1 LSKAHLLSCE
11 IESRQVAMQVRRSL
25 RTEHQSHL
33 MESVIAVE
41 QPERV
46 RADQDYS
53 KLGTIR
59 ELWDYREL
67 FYFLAW
73 RDMKVRYKQTVLGV
87 LWAIIQPVFTMV
99 IFTVVFGHMANISS
113 EGVPRPIFYFSALL
127 PWIYFSST
135 LNSAGLSLVSNSG
148 LLTKIYF
155 PRIILPAAAALGGL
169 VDFLIGSVLLVGFI
183 IYYDLRVGW
192 NLLLWPALLVP
203 LVLLAFSL
211 GSFLAALNVKYRD
224 VKYAIP
230 FGIQLLL
237 FMTPIIYPSS
247 VFPERFQWLLAL
259 NPLSGLIEAFRY
271 ALVPS
276 YKVHWDVLALSLA
289 VTAGLFVFAMVYF
302 KRTEKAF
309 ADIV

>member
-1 LSKAHLLSCE
+1 MVK
-11 IESRQVAMQVRRSL
+11 
-25 RTEHQSHL
+25 
-33 MESVIAVE
+33 
-41 QPERV
+41 
-46 RADQDYS
+46 DYANI
-53 KLGTIR
+53 GAFR

-73 RDMKVRYKQTVLGV
+73 RDLKVRYKQTVLGV
-87 LWAIIQPVFTMV
+87 LWAIIQPFFTMV
-99 IFTVVFGHMANISS
+99 LFTVVFGQIANISS
-113 EGVPRPIFYFSALL
+113 GGVPRPIFYFSALL

-135 LNSAGLSLVSNSG
+135 LNTAGLSLVSNSG

-169 VDFLIGSVLLVGFI
+169 VDFLIGSLFLIGFI
-183 IYYDLRVGW
+183 VYYDLPVGW
-192 NLLLWPALLVP
+192 NFVLWPILVVP
-203 LVLLAFSL
+203 LVLLTFGLSA
-211 GSFLAALNVKYRD
+211 FLAALNVKYRD

-237 FMTPIIYPSS
+237 FMTPIIYPTS

-259 NPLSGLIEAFRY
+259 NPLTGLIEAFRY
-271 ALVPS
+271 ALVPTYS
-276 YKVHWDVLALSLA
+276 VRWDALGLSLA
-289 VTAGLFVFAMVYF
+289 VTAGLLIFGIVYF